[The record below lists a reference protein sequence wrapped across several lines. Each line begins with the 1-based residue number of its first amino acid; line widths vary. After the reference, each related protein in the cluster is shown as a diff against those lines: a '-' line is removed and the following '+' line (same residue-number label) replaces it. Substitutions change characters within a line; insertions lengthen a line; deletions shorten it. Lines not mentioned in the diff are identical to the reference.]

1 MGRNSAGTVRRG
13 LEKNVQVSLSPESPP
28 TPTQKRPL
36 LNPRAICGCK
46 LLLDSKPSYAF
57 LFKTFNNVCSRF
69 AIYPVSESRESFP
82 YFFFLSL

>member
-1 MGRNSAGTVRRG
+1 MMGKKKA
-13 LEKNVQVSLSPESPP
+13 
-28 TPTQKRPL
+28 L

-46 LLLDSKPSYAF
+46 LLLVSKPSYAF

-82 YFFFLSL
+82 YFFSLSEPRRGGRPHLSRVCGGV